1 MAEIIPMPKLGF
13 DMSEGTLSRWVKK
26 EGEKVERGEVLAEI
40 ETDKATVEVESNFGG
55 VLYKQLVPE
64 GTVAAVG
71 IPIAVIS
78 QPGEE
83 VKEIPQIVIEGGV
96 AKESVGGGAAQP
108 PAEEKAVSQPTPA
121 PAAAAQ
127 APVEEQ
133 AAETAK
139 TGPAEQPAVAEGPV
153 RASPLARSLARERGI
168 DLQRL
173 RGTGPGGRIVRR
185 DVETAAAVP
194 APAAAAAQPNA
205 PAPAPVPA
213 PAATGAPA
221 FIPAVRLGEVPP
233 DEHIPLPRLRAAIGR
248 RMVQSW
254 QQSPHFFETREYD
267 VGDLTDVRQR
277 INKDLPDE
285 QKVSVND
292 FIVKAVA
299 LALRRFSNLNASIQ
313 GDEIVRF
320 GHINVG
326 VAVAIENGLMTVVIK
341 DADQKPLLLISQ
353 ESKERI
359 ARARSGKVQ
368 SEDVEGSTFSIS
380 NLGMYGITEFL
391 AVINPPEAA
400 ILAIGAARQV
410 PVVVDGQIQVGM
422 RMNATIS
429 ADHRVTDGAEAAQ
442 FMQVLAEYLEHPMRL
457 LVS

>member
-1 MAEIIPMPKLGF
+1 MADIVPMPKLGF
-13 DMSEGTLSRWVKK
+13 DMSEGTLSRWVKG
-26 EGEKVERGEVLAEI
+26 EGENVERGEVLAEI

-64 GTVAAVG
+64 GTVAEVG
-71 IPIAVIS
+71 LPIAVIS

-83 VKEIPQIVIEGGV
+83 VKEVPQVVVEGGV
-96 AKESVGGGAAQP
+96 AKESAGGGAVQPPEEKKVENVTGPVPAAAAQP
-108 PAEEKAVSQPTPA
+108 PA
-121 PAAAAQ
+121 AAQ
-127 APVEEQ
+127 AP
-133 AAETAK
+133 ATAP
-139 TGPAEQPAVAEGPV
+139 TAPAEQPAAAEAQV
-153 RASPLARSLARERGI
+153 KASPLARSLAREQGI
-168 DLQRL
+168 DLARL

-185 DVETAAAVP
+185 DVETAAAAPSPAPEAAQPAAAAPSP
-194 APAAAAAQPNA
+194 APAAPS
-205 PAPAPVPA
+205 
-213 PAATGAPA
+213 APA
-221 FIPAVRLGEVPP
+221 FVPALRPGEVPP

-267 VGDLTDVRQR
+267 VAELTDLRQR
-277 INKDLPDE
+277 INKDLPDQ

-292 FIVKAVA
+292 FIVKAVG
-299 LALRRFSNLNASIQ
+299 LALRRFPNLNASIQ
-313 GDEIVRF
+313 GNEIVRF
-320 GHINVG
+320 GHVNVG
-326 VAVAIENGLMTVVIK
+326 IAVAIEGGLMTVVVK

-400 ILAIGAARQV
+400 ILAIGAARQL
-410 PVVVDGQIQVGM
+410 PVVVDGQIQVGT